1 MASWFRSWHGAPT
14 DNKWLVI
21 GRRANVAPGVVSA
34 VAWAL
39 FDYASQADDRGSV
52 EGFDVETYAAF
63 SGFDESDIDRVV
75 SAMREKSVIVD
86 GRLAAWDKRQP
97 KREDDSAERV
107 RAFRERK
114 NDSNAMK
121 RSVTHGNNTETDT
134 ETDTEQNR
142 TEAEK
147 ASTLRA
153 CVREA
158 PDAVAVEVMQETRTD
173 ADLTRAIVA
182 KMESAGIGVTEITV
196 DNYVAAAMDY
206 GIHAVLSGIDA
217 AASNGKQHKT
227 SYVLACIRNKAQGV
241 APSANTNGN
250 QRNNGNGRVT
260 PLDRSLQSIE
270 EVREMLRNGGT
281 I

>member
-39 FDYASQADDRGSV
+39 FDHASQADDRGNV
-52 EGFDVETYAAF
+52 DGFDVETYSAF
-63 SGFDESDIDRVV
+63 SGFCEDDINRVV
-75 SAMREKSVIVD
+75 SAMREKSVIID

-97 KREDDSAERV
+97 KREDDSSERV
-107 RAFRERK
+107 KAFRERK
-114 NDSNAMK
+114 NVTEKDVTQCNALK
-121 RSVTHGNNTETDT
+121 RKETTQNRTDT
-134 ETDTEQNR
+134 ETDTEQSR
-142 TEAEK
+142 AETE
-147 ASTLRA
+147 STLRA
-153 CVREA
+153 CVTSEIDELPQHA
-158 PDAVAVEVMQETRTD
+158 PERTD
-173 ADLTRAIVA
+173 ADLTKAIVA

-217 AASNGKQHKT
+217 AASNGKQHNT

-241 APSANTNGN
+241 QPAV
-250 QRNNGNGRVT
+250 NGNGSNGRMSNVEK
-260 PLDRSLQSIE
+260 SLAAVDSYFKKKE
-270 EVREMLRNGGT
+270 ALGHE
-281 I
+281 